1 MKKWI
6 LLFLLFSALTSWG
19 QYTYTYT
26 DPCTLT
32 SRSVYVPA
40 GGGVVVN
47 YFDNQNTFTPNDFSS
62 GVFDNWI
69 AQVSQQNSNSPC
81 QSITTAIVNSITNI
95 TVANTLTVVSNI
107 ISVTNVAQSVAT
119 IGGSMGS
126 SMTATAGGV
135 TNSTQ
140 SKGGSTNRN
149 SKDGRKSNTNTSTGT
164 NIGTTGTGSTGN
176 QNQGG
181 QTTSNPS
188 EVTPTETTGTSPA
201 GNQNQGG
208 QTTSNPS
215 GGTPTQPSSG
225 TPQQGGETTNPNQP
239 TSTGSPTSESS
250 VEGSSGSGNNLANS
264 LSNAVD
270 GGSADEGSTSG
281 GGGKKS
287 KSAAKSAGSLIAS
300 GDIVAIANTDQ
311 TQNFRFVGSIT
322 HANTRGTRIKGVLF
336 NFTSGANNLNVTFY
350 KSWVS
355 KSKKLN
361 TVGAQSFMMDF
372 DKNFFSTTTVLE
384 SYKVNKKVTG
394 MFGVNFTAGKMGERS
409 LLNMS
414 AVTGAHTTFK
424 VNDRINTSLLV
435 LGVYSPF
442 TQFYEGRWWD
452 AGIIVVPFNSWDLKI
467 TKTFKFNVS
476 FTGVYEVG
484 QAFLNYQILTGGKVN
499 F

>member
-1 MKKWI
+1 M
-6 LLFLLFSALTSWG
+6 
-19 QYTYTYT
+19 
-26 DPCTLT
+26 
-32 SRSVYVPA
+32 
-40 GGGVVVN
+40 VN
-47 YFDNQNTFTPNDFSS
+47 YFDNHNTFTANDFSS

-81 QSITTAIVNSITNI
+81 ESVTTAIVNSITNI
-95 TVANTLTVVSNI
+95 TVANTLTVVTNV
-107 ISVTNVAQSVAT
+107 ISVTNVAQSIAT

-135 TNSTQ
+135 TNSSQ
-140 SKGGSTNRN
+140 SEGGSTNQN
-149 SKDGRKSNTNTSTGT
+149 SKDDKKSDSNPSSGT
-164 NIGTTGTGSTGN
+164 NSGTTGTSPTGN

-181 QTTSNPS
+181 QTNP
-188 EVTPTETTGTSPA
+188 
-201 GNQNQGG
+201 
-208 QTTSNPS
+208 NPS
-215 GGTPTQPSSG
+215 GGTPTGSSSG
-225 TPQQGGETTNPNQP
+225 TPQQGGETTGSDQP

-250 VEGSSGSGNNLANS
+250 VEGSSGGGSNLANS

-270 GGSADEGSTSG
+270 GGSADGGSTSG
-281 GGGKKS
+281 GGGGKKS
-287 KSAAKSAGSLIAS
+287 NSAAKSVGSLIAS

-336 NFTSGANNLNVTFY
+336 NYTSGVNNLNVTFY
-350 KSWVS
+350 KSWVN

-361 TVGAQSFMMDF
+361 TVGAQSIMMDF

-384 SYKVNKKVTG
+384 SYKVSNKFTG

-414 AVTGAHTTFK
+414 AVAGAHTTFK
-424 VNDRINTSLLV
+424 VNDRITTSLLV

-442 TQFYEGRWWD
+442 TQFYEGKWWD
-452 AGIIVVPFNSWDLKI
+452 AGIIAVPFNSWDLKI

>member
-1 MKKWI
+1 MNKWI
-6 LLFLLFSALTSWG
+6 TLFLLFSALTSYG

-26 DPCTLT
+26 DPCTLVQK
-32 SRSVYVPA
+32 SVYVPA

-47 YFDNQNTFTPNDFSS
+47 YFDNHSTFTSNDFSS

-81 QSITTAIVNSITNI
+81 ESVTTAIVNGITNI
-95 TVANTLTVVSNI
+95 TVANTLTVVTNV
-107 ISVTNVAQSVAT
+107 ISVTNVAQSIAT

-135 TNSTQ
+135 TNSSQ
-140 SKGGSTNRN
+140 SEGGSTNQN
-149 SKDGRKSNTNTSTGT
+149 SKDDKKPNSNTPAGSNS
-164 NIGTTGTGSTGN
+164 GTTGTGSTGN
-176 QNQGG
+176 QNQGS
-181 QTTSNPS
+181 QTNPS
-188 EVTPTETTGTSPA
+188 TAGGTS
-201 GNQNQGG
+201 
-208 QTTSNPS
+208 S
-215 GGTPTQPSSG
+215 QPSSG
-225 TPQQGGETTNPNQP
+225 TSQQGGDTTGTDQP

-250 VEGSSGSGNNLANS
+250 VEESSGGNNLANS
-264 LSNAVD
+264 LSNSVD
-270 GGSADEGSTSG
+270 GGSADGGSSSG
-281 GGGKKS
+281 GASGGKK
-287 KSAAKSAGSLIAS
+287 KSNSSAKNVGSLIAS

-336 NFTSGANNLNVTFY
+336 NFTSGVNNLNVTFY
-350 KSWVS
+350 KSWIN

-361 TVGAQSFMMDF
+361 TVGAQSIMMDF

-384 SYKVNKKVTG
+384 SYKLSNKFTA

-409 LLNMS
+409 LLNLS
-414 AVTGAHTTFK
+414 AVGGAHSSFK
-424 VNDRINTSLLV
+424 VNNRVSTSILV

-442 TQFYEGRWWD
+442 TQFYEGKWWD

-484 QAFLNYQILTGGKVN
+484 QQFLNYQILTGGKLT

>member
-6 LLFLLFSALTSWG
+6 LLSLLLSVLTSYG
-19 QYTYTYT
+19 QYSYTYT
-26 DPCTLT
+26 DPCTLVRK
-32 SRSVYVPA
+32 SIYVPA

-47 YFDNQNTFTPNDFSS
+47 YFDNQNTFTSNDFSS
-62 GVFDNWI
+62 GVFDTWI
-69 AQVSQQNSNSPC
+69 QNVSQLNSNSPC
-81 QSITTAIVNSITNI
+81 ESVTTAIVNSITNI
-95 TVANTLTVVSNI
+95 TVANTLTVVTNV
-107 ISVTNVAQSVAT
+107 ISVTNVAQSIAT

-135 TNSTQ
+135 TNSSQ
-140 SKGGSTNRN
+140 SEGSSTNQN
-149 SKDGRKSNTNTSTGT
+149 SKDEKKSNSNTTSGTNSGSTGT
-164 NIGTTGTGSTGN
+164 GTTGN
-176 QNQGG
+176 QNQGS
-181 QTTSNPS
+181 QTTPS
-188 EVTPTETTGTSPA
+188 ST
-201 GNQNQGG
+201 
-208 QTTSNPS
+208 
-215 GGTPTQPSSG
+215 GGTPAGSSTG
-225 TPQQGGETTNPNQP
+225 TPQQGGDTTNPDQP
-239 TSTGSPTSESS
+239 ASTGSPTSESS

-270 GGSADEGSTSG
+270 GGSADGGSSGGGTS

-287 KSAAKSAGSLIAS
+287 NNATKGAGSLIAS

-336 NFTSGANNLNVTFY
+336 NFTSGVNNLNVTFY
-350 KSWVS
+350 KSWIN

-361 TVGAQSFMMDF
+361 TVGAQSIMMDF

-384 SYKVNKKVTG
+384 SYKVSNKFTG

-414 AVTGAHTTFK
+414 AVAGGHSSFK
-424 VNDRINTSLLV
+424 LSDRVSTSILI

-442 TQFYEGRWWD
+442 TQFYEGKWWD
-452 AGIIVVPFNSWDLKI
+452 AGIIAVPFNSWDLKI

-484 QAFLNYQILTGGKVN
+484 QQFLNYQILTGGKLT